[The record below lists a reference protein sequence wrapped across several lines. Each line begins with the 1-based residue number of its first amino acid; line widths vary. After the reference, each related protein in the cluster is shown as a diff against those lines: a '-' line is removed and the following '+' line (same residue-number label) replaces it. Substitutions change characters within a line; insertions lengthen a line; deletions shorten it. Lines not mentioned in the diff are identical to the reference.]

1 MGKGERKAYLT
12 AIRGRYRKAT
22 RAQKTRILDE
32 FCAVCGYHRK
42 YALRRLNQA
51 PQRTRS
57 RKPGRPSQY
66 ADGALLA
73 ALRSIWLAT
82 DQMASKRLVVAL
94 PLWLPHY
101 EAAHGTLDDQARAKL
116 LRVSPA
122 SIDRLLKPVRAQAG
136 RRGLAGTKPGTL
148 LKRQIPLQTDTWDI
162 TRPGFVEA
170 DTVAHCGDSLAG
182 SFVWSLT
189 LTDIYSGWTECR
201 ATWNKGAQGVIVQ
214 IKDIQ
219 KALPFKLLGFD
230 SDNGSEFLNWHLV
243 RYFQHPRQGVQFTRS
258 RPYRKNDNAHV
269 EQKNWSCVRQLFG
282 YQRFDQH
289 RLVRLMNDLYANEFS
304 LLNNYFCPS
313 MKLVEKK
320 RVGAKIIRRHST
332 PQTPMQRL
340 IDHPDITPARKTQL
354 LRIYSELNPFKLSAT
369 IQAKLRATF
378 KRLR

>member
-1 MGKGERKAYLT
+1 MGKNERKAYLV
-12 AIRGRYRKAT
+12 AIRGRYRKAH
-22 RAQKTRILDE
+22 RAQKTKILDE
-32 FCAVCGYHRK
+32 FCEVCGYHRK

-51 PQRTRS
+51 PKRCDS
-57 RKPGRPSQY
+57 RRPGRPSRY
-66 ADGALLA
+66 ADATLLK
-73 ALRSIWLAT
+73 ALRTIWLAT
-82 DQMASKRLVVAL
+82 DQMASKRLVAAL
-94 PLWLPHY
+94 ALWLPHY
-101 EAAHGTLDDQARAKL
+101 EATHGALEAQTRTTLLGISAAT
-116 LRVSPA
+116 
-122 SIDRLLKPVRAQAG
+122 IDRLLKPVRAQAG

-182 SFVWSLT
+182 NFVWSLT
-189 LTDIYSGWTECR
+189 LTDIHSGWTECR
-201 ATWNKGAQGVIVQ
+201 ATWNKGAQGVIAQ

-243 RYFQHPRQGVQFTRS
+243 RYFQNPRQAVQFTRS

-282 YQRFDQH
+282 YDRFDQPH
-289 RLVRLMNDLYANEFS
+289 LVRLMNDLYANEFS

-320 RVGAKIIRRHST
+320 RLGAKIIRKHSV

-340 IDHPDITPARKTQL
+340 MAHPDITPARKAQL
-354 LRIYSELNPFKLSAT
+354 QRTYSELNPFELSAT
-369 IQAKLRATF
+369 IQARLRTIF

>member
-1 MGKGERKAYLT
+1 MGKGERKAYLA

-22 RAQKTRILDE
+22 RAQKSAILDE

-51 PQRTRS
+51 PKRASS

-66 ADGALLA
+66 ADEALLA
-73 ALRSIWLAT
+73 ALRLIWLAT
-82 DQMASKRLVVAL
+82 DQMASKRLVAAL
-94 PLWLPHY
+94 PLWLAHY
-101 EAAHGTLDDQARAKL
+101 EPTHGRLDDSTRTKL
-116 LRVSPA
+116 LRISA
-122 SIDRLLKPVRAQAG
+122 ATIDRLLQPVRAQAG

-148 LKRQIPLQTDTWDI
+148 LKRHIPLQTDTWDVC
-162 TRPGFVEA
+162 RPGFVEA

-201 ATWNKGAQGVIVQ
+201 ATWNKGAQGVITQ

-230 SDNGSEFLNWHLV
+230 TDNGSEFLNWHLV
-243 RYFQHPRQGVQFTRS
+243 RYFQSPRQRVQFTRS

-282 YQRFDQH
+282 YERFDQP
-289 RLVRLMNDLYANEFS
+289 RLVRLMNNLYANEFS

-313 MKLVEKK
+313 MKLIEKK
-320 RVGAKIIRRHST
+320 RLGAKIVRKHSA

-340 IDHPDITPARKTQL
+340 LKHPDITAARKAQL
-354 LRIYSELNPFKLSAT
+354 QRTYSELNPFELSAT
-369 IQAKLRATF
+369 IQAKLRAIF